1 MLVPQI
7 VSTEVLPEADA
18 VTFHASMS
26 GPANLTACGFGIV
39 SEGNIREYPATL
51 EESTLSFSSTTGDL
65 SPDTEY
71 AFYAFIANGPS
82 RIQTPQRP
90 FRTQSSEPAGPR
102 EPTLH
107 FDSVSAVAS
116 VRSAVLSAT
125 ISETEDVSEAGF
137 SFSSDGIHFTDGPAA
152 LTGGGFSLGI
162 ENLEPDTEYRYAA
175 WAVQR
180 GVRVSSSPSSFRTEK
195 EVHDVSFVSVEAQPE
210 VFSALLSAR
219 VDDATWVEYCG
230 FGLSREGR
238 TAAEYGAAMVDNGF
252 NVLAEAL
259 LPDTEYTFY
268 AFVVVDG
275 SRITSDFSR
284 FRTRED
290 TSVNISDISA
300 SATENAVKLQ
310 ARLSQPGRVTAAG
323 FGLAAEGGA
332 YSEKAGVLEDDGR
345 LSLHWEGLE
354 AGTLYHFY
362 VWAQTEEGRVN
373 SRTLDFYTQEASSA
387 EIRFVSV
394 SAKTEGAQTVLEAIL
409 SGTAG
414 ISDVGFALSG
424 NQYDYIEYGATLTD
438 DGFRKEINGLAAG
451 TYYGYAFFT
460 LGGVFQKSD
469 TFSFIIP

>member
-1 MLVPQI
+1 
-7 VSTEVLPEADA
+7 
-18 VTFHASMS
+18 
-26 GPANLTACGFGIV
+26 
-39 SEGNIREYPATL
+39 
-51 EESTLSFSSTTGDL
+51 
-65 SPDTEY
+65 
-71 AFYAFIANGPS
+71 
-82 RIQTPQRP
+82 
-90 FRTQSSEPAGPR
+90 
-102 EPTLH
+102 
-107 FDSVSAVAS
+107 
-116 VRSAVLSAT
+116 
-125 ISETEDVSEAGF
+125 
-137 SFSSDGIHFTDGPAA
+137 
-152 LTGGGFSLGI
+152 
-162 ENLEPDTEYRYAA
+162 
-175 WAVQR
+175 
-180 GVRVSSSPSSFRTEK
+180 
-195 EVHDVSFVSVEAQPE
+195 
-210 VFSALLSAR
+210 
-219 VDDATWVEYCG
+219 
-230 FGLSREGR
+230 
-238 TAAEYGAAMVDNGF
+238 
-252 NVLAEAL
+252 
-259 LPDTEYTFY
+259 
-268 AFVVVDG
+268 VVDG

-409 SGTAG
+409 SGMAG